1 MITTMMGDG
10 KQDHEHKD
18 HDDHDN
24 DYYIWNII
32 NRIMSLAEHI
42 FNFQL
47 NLSEAKQLEC
57 FRYFMNFN
65 EI

>member
-47 NLSEAKQLEC
+47 NLSEAK
-57 FRYFMNFN
+57 
-65 EI
+65 